1 MAALFAYVAGSS
13 FVLQEQYGLDEQQ
26 FGLAFGAG
34 AVGLIGGDPVQR
46 AAAAPPLAAA
56 DPGRRTGRG
65 ALAGLALL
73 AFAATG
79 FGGLPAL
86 LVSLWVVLAAAG
98 LAMPN
103 APALAL
109 SRHGE
114 AAGTASA
121 LLGAVQFGVGAVAA
135 PLVGVLGTGA
145 VADGGGRR
153 GRHAGGDGGPVP
165 RGATVP
171 ARRPGAGRGGRGSA
185 LTGPPPLP
193 KAVVGG
199 TGGGLA
205 CWLCTPPAGGCAG
218 CAGGSRLREIA
229 RQTVAIAE
237 SGRYRNGAGD
247 EVVIGAQVR
256 AAVAGTRHHL
266 PDGTLTIGDTRVG
279 AGDVEVTYQSTL
291 QAARRLG
298 PDAACLVF
306 ASAKNPGGR
315 VPRRGEGAGGERR
328 TIVCALPAPCSP
340 RRLLRVPPRPTRPAV
355 QRPVIYSPGVP
366 VFRDDKGGLLDV
378 AYQTSFLTAAA
389 PNLGAIVR
397 NQPAHAPDVPA
408 VLRRRARRVL
418 EVAAAHGHRTIVLG
432 AWGCGVFRNDPA
444 TVADA
449 FADALRMVDRFDR
462 VVFAIRD
469 NLSGTPVYG
478 AFAERF
484 GTSAPEP
491 AGDARRG

>member
-1 MAALFAYVAGSS
+1 MS
-13 FVLQEQYGLDEQQ
+13 
-26 FGLAFGAG
+26 
-34 AVGLIGGDPVQR
+34 
-46 AAAAPPLAAA
+46 
-56 DPGRRTGRG
+56 
-65 ALAGLALL
+65 
-73 AFAATG
+73 
-79 FGGLPAL
+79 
-86 LVSLWVVLAAAG
+86 
-98 LAMPN
+98 
-103 APALAL
+103 
-109 SRHGE
+109 
-114 AAGTASA
+114 
-121 LLGAVQFGVGAVAA
+121 
-135 PLVGVLGTGA
+135 
-145 VADGGGRR
+145 
-153 GRHAGGDGGPVP
+153 
-165 RGATVP
+165 
-171 ARRPGAGRGGRGSA
+171 
-185 LTGPPPLP
+185 
-193 KAVVGG
+193 
-199 TGGGLA
+199 
-205 CWLCTPPAGGCAG
+205 
-218 CAGGSRLREIA
+218 SRLREIA

-306 ASAKNPGGR
+306 ASAKNPGGGFLGGAKAQEESVAR
-315 VPRRGEGAGGERR
+315 SSALYPCLLAAPDFYAFHRGQRD
-328 TIVCALPAPCSP
+328 
-340 RRLLRVPPRPTRPAV
+340 LRYSDRI
-355 QRPVIYSPGVP
+355 IYSPGVP